1 MEVEVK
7 KIKTD
12 IGTDIIF
19 NFKLN
24 KDQGDVTESVSFNAG
39 NSKIK
44 LKSTKASFSFPFDL
58 ALPHNDLIALAA
70 LKIISPYVGRKITF
84 NHPVSH
90 DFATYVKAE
99 YPKIQ
104 EINSSDIPPRT
115 ALNREKYAVSFSG
128 GADSVAAANISPDG
142 TPLILLAR
150 KLHPEIGKY
159 ESWYRTD
166 GNLETLKSMQDRFVK
181 IPVLSDFEYLSV
193 NMDDKF
199 CVYPD
204 AYAFTIPC
212 ILLAD
217 HLGLTGILTGDMAA
231 AFTNSERNGYF
242 DQRYNKRRMLYR
254 AVGLDLQ
261 SAIKGITEI
270 GTEIINNY
278 YGNGEN
284 SNTCQYGGFRKPCMK
299 CIKCFRKSL
308 IRSFLKGEKL
318 TDEQLK
324 AFDNSPAIKNFVSQE
339 RMPFPLT
346 FKLVTQGYNWSS
358 YPNLNK
364 IMEKVRDIPVRKQLL
379 SYSMDPYK
387 EEIIPETI
395 QFCLKNIKR
404 IFKDKIEFDIK
415 DAFYKQ

>member
-7 KIKTD
+7 KVKTD
-12 IGTDIIF
+12 IGADIIF

-24 KDQGDVTESVSFNAG
+24 KDHGDVSESVSFNAG

-44 LKSTKASFSFPFDL
+44 LKATQATFSFPFDL
-58 ALPHNDLIALAA
+58 ALPHSDLLALAA
-70 LKIISPYVGRKITF
+70 LKIISPYIGRKVTF

-90 DFATYVKAE
+90 DFATYIKHQ

-104 EINSSDIPPRT
+104 EVNSSDISPRSL
-115 ALNREKYAVSFSG
+115 LNREKYAVSFSG
-128 GADSVAAANISPDG
+128 GADSLAAANIAPDA

-150 KLHPEIGKY
+150 KQHPEIGKF

-193 NMDDKF
+193 NLDDKF

-204 AYAFTIPC
+204 AYAFTVPS

-231 AFTNSERNGYF
+231 AFTNSERNIFF
-242 DQRYNKRRMLYR
+242 DQRFNKQRLLYR

-270 GTEIINNY
+270 GTEIINNF

-308 IRSFLKGEKL
+308 IRAFLKGERL
-318 TDEQLK
+318 TDDQLK
-324 AFDNSPAIKNFVSQE
+324 AFDQSPAIKNFVNQE

-346 FKLVTQGYNWSS
+346 FRIITRGYNWGV
-358 YPNLNK
+358 YANLNK
-364 IMEKVRDIPVRKQLL
+364 IMEKVIDVPYRPQLL

-387 EEIIPETI
+387 EEFIPETI
-395 QFCLKNIKR
+395 QYCLRNIKK
-404 IFKDKIEFDIK
+404 IFKDRPEFNIK
-415 DAFYKQ
+415 DASYK